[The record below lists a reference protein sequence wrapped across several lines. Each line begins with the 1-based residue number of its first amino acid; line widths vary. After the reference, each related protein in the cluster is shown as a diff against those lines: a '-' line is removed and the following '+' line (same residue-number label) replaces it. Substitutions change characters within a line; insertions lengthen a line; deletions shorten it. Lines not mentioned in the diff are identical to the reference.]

1 MTTDADVETV
11 TDVLGEPYL
20 AETIPLPPDDE
31 GEVVATLVRRAAA
44 GPTTKAVLHLH
55 GFADYFFQTAY
66 ADWWAERGY
75 DFYALDLR
83 KYGRSLRPHQTPT
96 YVDDLSDYYPELDES
111 WRRITQRDGHTEV
124 VISAHSTGG
133 LVVALWAQDRRPA
146 QLVGAVMNSP
156 WLDLQGSAV
165 LRVISR
171 PALKAI
177 AARQPR
183 REIKRHVTGHY
194 TRSLHKDHDGEWE
207 FDLLWKPIESFT
219 VYAGWLRAVRE
230 GHARLHRGLDL
241 ACPVLVLSS
250 GRSTVPAEMGE
261 DVHGTDIVLDVTQI
275 RRWATALGPHVT
287 YVAIEGAR
295 HDVVLSR
302 EEPRARA
309 YDAITTWMT
318 AWVDPP
324 KQTLL

>member
-1 MTTDADVETV
+1 MTTDADVESV

-31 GEVVATLVRRAAA
+31 GEVVATLVRRTAA

-55 GFADYFFQTAY
+55 GFADYFFQTGY

-96 YVDDLSDYYPELDES
+96 YVDDLSEYYPELDEA
-111 WRRITQRDGHTEV
+111 WRRVTERDGHTEV

-133 LVVALWAQDRRPA
+133 LVVGLWADDRRPP

-165 LRVISR
+165 FRVISR
-171 PALKAI
+171 PALKAL
-177 AARQPR
+177 ALRQPR
-183 REIKRHVTGHY
+183 REIRRHVTGYY

-219 VYAGWLRAVRE
+219 VYVGWLHAIRE
-230 GHARLHRGLDL
+230 GHARLHRGLTL
-241 ACPVLVLSS
+241 SCPVLVLSS
-250 GRSTVPAEMGE
+250 GRSTLPEEMGE
-261 DVHGTDIVLDVTQI
+261 DVHGTDIVLDVAQI

-302 EEPRARA
+302 EVPRRAA
-309 YDAITTWMT
+309 YDAISTWMT

-324 KQTLL
+324 KQSLL